1 MIDNDLIIPQEAR
14 IKYIERRKKD
24 IESLRSALAMN
35 TYDEFKRIGHQLKGN
50 AASFGYM
57 DLEKVAIQMEAA
69 GEKRDHHEALRQ
81 LELFEQWWSKEATS
95 SGGPSSS
102 HQSIS

>member
-1 MIDNDLIIPQEAR
+1 MTDNDLIIPEEAR
-14 IKYIERRKKD
+14 VKYIERRKKD

-35 TYDEFKRIGHQLKGN
+35 TYEEFKRIGHQLKGN

-57 DLEKVAIQMEAA
+57 DLEKVAIQLEVA
-69 GEKRDHHEALRQ
+69 GEKRDHHEASRQ
-81 LELFEQWWSKEATS
+81 LQLFEQWLTKEAA
-95 SGGPSSS
+95 SGLSS